1 MNKAKENLL
10 QEAKKQEK
18 RKIDE
23 IREEYKPIIQKIRL
37 VEKLKK
43 SKKRNS
49 TFFVNANSLTC
60 YQSLAFCCDLIKPCI
75 WRESCLKLLGFSNK
89 DFSEMKDRFTRKIL
103 EKFKEVKKQSGG

>member
-23 IREEYKPIIQKIRL
+23 IREEYKPVIEKIRII
-37 VEKLKK
+37 EKLKK

-49 TFFVNANSLTC
+49 TFFVNANNILC

>member
-1 MNKAKENLL
+1 MDKSKENLL

-23 IREEYKPIIQKIRL
+23 IREEYKPVIEKIRII
-37 VEKLKK
+37 EKLKK

-60 YQSLAFCCDLIKPCI
+60 YGSLSFCCDLVKPCLY
-75 WRESCLKLLGFSNK
+75 RDNCLHLLGISNK
-89 DFSEMKDRFTRKIL
+89 KFSEMKDEFTRNIL
-103 EKFKEVKKQSGG
+103 DKFKEKQIR